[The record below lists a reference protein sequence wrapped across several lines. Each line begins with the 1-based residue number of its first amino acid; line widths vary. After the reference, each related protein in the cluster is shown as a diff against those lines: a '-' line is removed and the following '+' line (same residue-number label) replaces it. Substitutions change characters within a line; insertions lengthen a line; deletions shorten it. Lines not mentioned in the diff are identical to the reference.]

1 MRSRAAILP
10 FPGDPF
16 LLRYWLSLFPRWS
29 DEIDKLYIYLNST
42 IEADMVQ
49 YIRDLCL
56 QYPKINL
63 QYNPMQIEHG
73 DVINRTLDIVTEEVV
88 MLVEDDGFIF
98 TPGIVNDCF
107 RCIEEWGRDI
117 VGSKRG
123 SCSTEILEAAK
134 NKWHLSYEG
143 YGDQG
148 PNFWPNFF
156 FCRRSLL
163 LKTDRCFG
171 ARAWK
176 QGETIDS
183 LGCVVEVPIVAGDTF
198 VNTSLQLRT
207 LVPESRIQYIPQYH
221 GHPDDLIH
229 YLDGTNLFD
238 GKAMWCHIGSLSSGV
253 GGTLTDDEGRALAR
267 RTIDPPKEND
277 VIPGRPTS
285 PMEQKEWERRVQWWL
300 TFFETARESVT
311 GDSRWNQFLFWREYG
326 KAIERII
333 KQFGLDRSMIKERQ
347 RVYKLLGL

>member
-29 DEIDKLYIYLNST
+29 DEIDTLYIYFNST

-49 YIRDLCL
+49 YVRDLCL
-56 QYPKINL
+56 KYPKVNL
-63 QYNPMQIEHG
+63 QYNPVQIEHG
-73 DVINRTLDIVTEEVV
+73 DAIDRTLDIVSEEIV

-98 TPGIVNDCF
+98 SPGIVDHCF
-107 RCIEEWGRDI
+107 RCIEEYGRDI

-123 SCSTEILEAAK
+123 SCSYEILEAAK
-134 NKWHLSYEG
+134 NKWNLSYEG

-163 LKTDRCFG
+163 LKTDRRFG

-176 QGETIDS
+176 QGETIDP
-183 LGCVVEVPIVAGDTF
+183 LGCVVDVPIVAGDTF
-198 VNTSLQLRT
+198 VNTSLQLRS
-207 LVPESRIQYIPQYH
+207 LVPESRIEYVPQYH

-229 YLDGTNLFD
+229 YLDRTFLFD

-253 GGTLTDDEGRALAR
+253 GGVLTDDDGRCLAR
-267 RTIDPPKEND
+267 RHIDPPKSN
-277 VIPGRPTS
+277 ILPNPPQTK
-285 PMEQKEWERRVQWWL
+285 MERGEWERRVQWWL
-300 TFFETARESVT
+300 TFHESAA
-311 GDSRWNQFLFWREYG
+311 GLLDGGKWNQFLFWKEYG

-333 KQFGLDRSMIKERQ
+333 GQFGLDMYMIRERQ
-347 RVYKLLGL
+347 RAYKSLGL